1 MGNWTAIIPRMRLV
15 HAVWHPGT
23 SAERWPTLFAIHGH
37 GAHSQDLLGLA
48 PYLAAGRVQ
57 VICPEAEFVLQP
69 GVLSYTWFDRGPD
82 GERSAEE
89 FERVTA
95 IVSEFIDEATET
107 YRIDPE
113 RRAILGF
120 SQGGSLA
127 YRLALG
133 DPSRFAGLA
142 ALSTWLPDE
151 AAERADTVK
160 LGALPVLIQHGSEDP
175 LVRIERGRQSRDRLI
190 AMGLTPEYHEYP
202 MQHQIGAE
210 SLRDLS
216 AWLERVL
223 RLPPP
228 EAPVG

>member
-1 MGNWTAIIPRMRLV
+1 MPLV
-15 HAVWHPGT
+15 HTTWNPGT
-23 SAERWPTLFAIHGH
+23 DEASWPTLFAIHGH
-37 GAHSQDLLGLA
+37 GAHGQDLLGLA
-48 PYLAAGRVQ
+48 PYLAGGRIQ

-69 GVLSYTWFDRGPD
+69 GMLSYTWFDRGPD

-95 IVSEFIDEATET
+95 LVSEFIDEATER
-107 YRIDPE
+107 YHVDPG

-127 YRLALG
+127 YRLGLG
-133 DPSRFAGLA
+133 EPSQFAGLA

-151 AAERADTVK
+151 AAEAADTVT
-160 LGALPVLIQHGSEDP
+160 LGELPVLVQHGSEDP
-175 LVRIERGRQSRDRLI
+175 LVQVARGQASRDRLI
-190 AMGLTPEYHEYP
+190 AMGVTPEYHEYP
-202 MQHQIGAE
+202 MQHSIGPE

-223 RLPPP
+223 QLSPT
-228 EAPVG
+228 EAPTA

>member
-1 MGNWTAIIPRMRLV
+1 MPLV
-15 HAVWHPGT
+15 HTTWNPGT
-23 SAERWPTLFAIHGH
+23 DEALWPTLFAIHGH
-37 GAHSQDLLGLA
+37 GAHGQDLLGLA
-48 PYLAAGRVQ
+48 PYLAGGGVQ

-69 GVLSYTWFDRGPD
+69 GMLSYTWFDRGPG

-95 IVSEFIDEATET
+95 LVSEFIDEATER
-107 YRIDPE
+107 YRVDPE

-127 YRLALG
+127 YRLGLG
-133 DPSRFAGLA
+133 EPSRFAGLA

-151 AAERADTVK
+151 AAEHADTVR
-160 LGALPVLIQHGSEDP
+160 LGDLPVLVQHGSEDP
-175 LVRIERGRQSRDRLI
+175 LVQVARGQASRDRLI
-190 AMGLTPEYHEYP
+190 AMGVTPEYHEYP
-202 MQHQIGAE
+202 MQHAIGPE

-216 AWLERVL
+216 DWLERVL

-228 EAPVG
+228 EASTA

>member
-1 MGNWTAIIPRMRLV
+1 MPLV
-15 HAVWHPGT
+15 HTTWNPGT
-23 SAERWPTLFAIHGH
+23 DEALWPTLFAIHGH
-37 GAHSQDLLGLA
+37 GAHGQDLLGLA
-48 PYLAAGRVQ
+48 PYLAGGRLQ

-69 GVLSYTWFDRGPD
+69 GMLSYTWFNRGPG

-89 FERVTA
+89 FERVTEL
-95 IVSEFIDEATET
+95 VSDFIDEATER
-107 YRIDPE
+107 YHVDPE

-127 YRLALG
+127 YRLGLG

-151 AAERADTVK
+151 AAEHADTVR
-160 LGALPVLIQHGSEDP
+160 LGDLPVLVQHGSEDP
-175 LVRIERGRQSRDRLI
+175 LVQVARGQASRDRLI
-190 AMGLTPEYHEYP
+190 AMGVTPEYHEYP
-202 MQHQIGAE
+202 MQHAIGPE

-228 EAPVG
+228 EASTA